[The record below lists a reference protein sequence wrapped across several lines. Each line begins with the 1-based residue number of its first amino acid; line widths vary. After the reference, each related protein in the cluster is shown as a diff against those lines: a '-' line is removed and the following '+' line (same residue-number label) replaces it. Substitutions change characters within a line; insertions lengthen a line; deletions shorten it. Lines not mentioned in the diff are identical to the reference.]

1 MHKRRKRSNRGNAAR
16 LEMTPMIDVVFL
28 LLVFFVVTVKPTDLL
43 AKLDVSRPTAPS
55 DVTTPIPLLRI
66 DVGENGYVVHGQRVT
81 LATLRKRL
89 SRIYATSPRATMVIA
104 STDEAAHSLLIKL
117 LNMCAAE
124 HITNISLM
132 SL

>member
-1 MHKRRKRSNRGNAAR
+1 MHKRRRRSNQGNAAG

-43 AKLDVSRPTAPS
+43 AKLDVSRPAAP
-55 DVTTPIPLLRI
+55 TTTDDFSLLRI
-66 DVGENGYVVHGQRVT
+66 DVGTGGYVVNGRRLT
-81 LATLRKRL
+81 LDTLRKRL
-89 SRIYATSPRATMVIA
+89 HRVYKTSPRTTLVVA
-104 STDEAAHSLLIKL
+104 STAEASHSKLIKL

-124 HITNISLM
+124 NIKNISLM

>member
-55 DVTTPIPLLRI
+55 ETTPITLLRI
-66 DVGENGYVVHGQRVT
+66 DVGENGYVVNGQRIT
-81 LATLRKRL
+81 LESLGKRL
-89 SRIYATSPRATMVIA
+89 VKIYATSPSTTLVIA
-104 STDEAAHSLLIKL
+104 STDEASHSLLIKL

-124 HITNISLM
+124 NINNISLM